1 MSDEYISEKTK
12 AVAQLVA
19 LAKTEL
25 EAGRIAKGTRLLKE
39 AIERAAD
46 LEKPVAASS
55 VQSAIEHSTV
65 VNDLRAI
72 YGLGGIRRTNSAA
85 RRS

>member
-1 MSDEYISEKTK
+1 MSDESERTK

-19 LAKTEL
+19 LAKAEL
-25 EAGRIAKGTRLLKE
+25 DAGRIAKGTRLLKE

-46 LEKPVAASS
+46 LEKPLAVTDP
-55 VQSAIEHSTV
+55 QSAIEHSTV
-65 VNDLRAI
+65 VSDLRAI
-72 YGLGGIRRTNSAA
+72 YGLGGIRRADGNA

>member
-1 MSDEYISEKTK
+1 MSDESERTK

-19 LAKTEL
+19 LAKAEL
-25 EAGRIAKGTRLLKE
+25 DAGRIAKGTRLLKE

-46 LEKPVAASS
+46 LEKPLAVTDP
-55 VQSAIEHSTV
+55 QSAIEHSTV
-65 VNDLRAI
+65 VSDLRAI
-72 YGLGGIRRTNSAA
+72 YGLGGIRRANAAA